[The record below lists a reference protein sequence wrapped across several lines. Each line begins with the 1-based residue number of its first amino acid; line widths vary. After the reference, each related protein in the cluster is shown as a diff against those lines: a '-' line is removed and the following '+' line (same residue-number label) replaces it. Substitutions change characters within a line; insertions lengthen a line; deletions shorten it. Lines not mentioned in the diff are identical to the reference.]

1 MKKIRTYLGVLL
13 ICLSCEEHI
22 PTTQHLSV
30 IVDLTDVQNNPPNAN
45 DVLSYVSK
53 CHPSD
58 GLAINLRYVSETRYT
73 PKYRFVLQESEVGWL
88 SNEDMQ
94 RRKRKKLLQQF
105 TDTLKGNQLQE
116 SKRSE
121 IFRLVCD
128 EIISLSEKE
137 GSKQLILFSD
147 LKEHSFFSVYQKR
160 DVANLLYQRDA
171 VKRQFLSKVNLPEDL
186 SGIKLHI
193 VYNPN
198 LEEDTVFTAMLG
210 LYRAVLECRG
220 VELFISNEKKVML

>member
-22 PTTQHLSV
+22 PTTQHLSA
-30 IVDLTDVQNNPPNAN
+30 IIDLTDLQNNPPSTS
-45 DVLSYVSK
+45 DVLNYVFK
-53 CHPSD
+53 GHPSD
-58 GLAINLRYVSETRYT
+58 GLEINLRYVSETRYT

-88 SNEDMQ
+88 SNEDLQ

-105 TDTLKGNQLQE
+105 TDTLKGNQLLE

-121 IFRLVCD
+121 IFRLVC
-128 EIISLSEKE
+128 EELTSLSKKQ
-137 GSKQLILFSD
+137 GSRRLILFSD
-147 LKEHSFFSVYQKR
+147 LKEHSFFSIYQKK
-160 DVANLLYQRDA
+160 DMAKLLYDADA

-186 SGIKLHI
+186 SGIELHI
-193 VYNPN
+193 IYNPN
-198 LEEDTVFTAMLG
+198 LEEDTVFTAMIG
-210 LYRAVLECRG
+210 LYREILECRG